1 MFSPKNVTFVKM
13 QALIDTDLDLA
24 AQLLMDG
31 QCVAIPTETVYG
43 LAANALDKN
52 AAAQIFKIKNRP
64 EFDPLIVHVDSMRS
78 AMKWVKEFPEKAE
91 MLARRFWPGPLTLVL
106 PKRKEI
112 PYEVTAGLE
121 TVGLRVPQHD
131 LTIQLL
137 EMLQFPLAAPSANP
151 FGYVSPTNPDHV
163 FDQLRDRIPYILD
176 GGESQVGI
184 ESTIVGFDDGIPV
197 IYRKGAVTEEMIAEV
212 CEEVRTQTHSTSNP
226 KAPGMLTSHYS
237 PNADV
242 EIITRFIRGVR
253 DNEGYIAWKELPKGM
268 EVKNKFILSPNG
280 DLFEAARRLYAGL
293 RLLDRKGLVR
303 IFIELVPNS
312 GIGASI
318 NDRIQRSAAE
328 K

>member
-1 MFSPKNVTFVKM
+1 MM
-13 QALIDTDLDLA
+13 QALIDTDLELA
-24 AQLLMDG
+24 AQLLNDG
-31 QCVAIPTETVYG
+31 KCVAIPTETVYG
-43 LAANALDKN
+43 LAANALDKS
-52 AAAQIFKIKNRP
+52 AAAQIFKIKDRP

-78 AMKWVKEFPEKAE
+78 AMKWVTEFPENAE

-112 PYEVTAGLE
+112 PYEVTSGLD

-131 LTIQLL
+131 LTLQLL
-137 EMLQFPLAAPSANP
+137 EMLNFPLAAPSANP
-151 FGYVSPTNPDHV
+151 FGYVSPTTAEHV
-163 FDQLRDRIPYILD
+163 FDQLRDKIPYILD

-184 ESTIVGFDDGIPV
+184 ESTIVGFEKGIPV
-197 IYRKGAVTEEMIAEV
+197 IYRKGAVTEEMIVEV
-212 CEEVRTQTHSTSNP
+212 CGEVRTQNHSVSNP

-242 EIITRFIRGVR
+242 EIITRFIREIR

-268 EVKNKFILSPNG
+268 QVKNKFILSEKG

-303 IFIELVPNS
+303 IFIEMVPES
-312 GIGASI
+312 GIGVSI
-318 NDRIQRSAAE
+318 NDRIKRSAAE

>member
-1 MFSPKNVTFVKM
+1 M
-13 QALIDTDLDLA
+13 QALIDTDLQLA
-24 AQLLMDG
+24 AQLLIDG
-31 QCVAIPTETVYG
+31 QCIAIPTETVYG

-78 AMKWVKEFPEKAE
+78 AMKWVTDFPEKAE
-91 MLARRFWPGPLTLVL
+91 MLARRFWPGPLTLIL

-112 PYEVTAGLE
+112 PYEVTSGLE

-137 EMLQFPLAAPSANP
+137 EMLSFPLAAPSANP
-151 FGYVSPTNPDHV
+151 FGYVSPTNADHV
-163 FDQLRDRIPYILD
+163 FDQLRDKIAYILD

-184 ESTIVGFDDGIPV
+184 ESTIVGFEDGVPV
-197 IYRKGAVTEEMIAEV
+197 IYRKGAVTEEMILEV
-212 CEEVRTQTHSTSNP
+212 CGEVRSQTYSVSNP

-242 EIITRFIRGVR
+242 EIITRFVR
-253 DNEGYIAWKELPKGM
+253 EIKDNEGYIAWKELPAGM
-268 EVKNKFILSPNG
+268 EVKNKFILSPKG

-303 IFIELVPNS
+303 IFIELVPNA

>member
-1 MFSPKNVTFVKM
+1 M
-13 QALIDTDLDLA
+13 QALIDTDVDLA
-24 AQLLMDG
+24 AQLLIDG

-64 EFDPLIVHVDSMRS
+64 EFDPLIVHVDSMF
-78 AMKWVKEFPEKAE
+78 AGMKWVKEFPEKAE
-91 MLARRFWPGPLTLVL
+91 LLARRFWPGPLTLVL
-106 PKRKEI
+106 PKKKEI

-137 EMLQFPLAAPSANP
+137 EMLDFPLAAPSANP
-151 FGYVSPTNPDHV
+151 FGYVSPTSADHV
-163 FDQLRDRIPYILD
+163 FDQLRDKIPYILD
-176 GGESQVGI
+176 GGESQIGI
-184 ESTIVGFDDGIPV
+184 ESTIVGFENGIPV
-197 IYRKGAVTEEMIAEV
+197 IYRRGAITEEMIMEV
-212 CEEVRTQTHSTSNP
+212 CGEVRAQTHSTTNP

-242 EIITRFIRGVR
+242 EIITRSIRSIR
-253 DNEGYIAWKELPKGM
+253 ENEGYIAWRELPKGM
-268 EVKNKFILSPNG
+268 EVKNKFILSANG
-280 DLFEAARRLYAGL
+280 DLYEAARRLYAGL

-303 IFIELVPNS
+303 IFIELVPES

-318 NDRIQRSAAE
+318 NDRIRRSAAE

>member
-1 MFSPKNVTFVKM
+1 M

-24 AQLLMDG
+24 AELLVDG

-64 EFDPLIVHVDSMRS
+64 DFDPLIVHVDSMFS
-78 AMKWVKEFPEKAE
+78 AMKWVKEFPHKAE
-91 MLARRFWPGPLTLVL
+91 LLARRFWPGPLTLVL
-106 PKRKEI
+106 PKKKEI

-137 EMLQFPLAAPSANP
+137 ERLNFPLAAPSANP
-151 FGYVSPTNPDHV
+151 FGYVSPTSADHV
-163 FDQLRDRIPYILD
+163 FDQLWDKIPYILD
-176 GGESQVGI
+176 GGEAQVGI
-184 ESTIVGFDDGIPV
+184 ESTIVGFEDGIPV

-212 CEEVRTQTHSTSNP
+212 CGEVRTQTHSTSNP

-242 EIITRFIRGVR
+242 EIITRSLRSIRE
-253 DNEGYIAWKELPKGM
+253 NEGYIAWKELPKGM
-268 EVKNKFILSPNG
+268 ELKNKFILSPNG
-280 DLFEAARRLYAGL
+280 DLYEAARRLYAGL

-303 IFIELVPNS
+303 IFIELVPES

-318 NDRIQRSAAE
+318 NDRIRRSAAE